1 MISHVPAR
9 LFGGILC
16 AAAAFAFSSSS
27 LAVSDE
33 PAQQTEDVSN
43 DEEVS
48 PPNSSEDTSEDRNSA
63 PEEPSMRD
71 RDGAPDRSS
80 AAPSVQ
86 PQPSRADRV
95 DPEAAKRALLSDP
108 KKEKPNPLLDT
119 RGPDY
124 YDRRAKELLKDDNDK
139 GRVDLHPLMEAHPE
153 SYVIVCT
160 AGCPSGESAQIV
172 SLLPKRNATP
182 VPDAGTNVEQLEISC
197 VGGCGN
203 GDSASFTSAPK
214 PYSAASTVA
223 ATVGEWMTTVAQAP
237 AGAEAPAPKSAG
249 SGDWMDKINRDR
261 AAAKSEAT
269 KQAAVKTDPASTP
282 KASEPA
288 STPKASEP
296 APAINVDAKPAAP
309 AAVTSVKTAEAKPVV
324 EAKPV
329 TAADA
334 KPSVSADAKPA
345 TLVEP
350 KPVTAEAK
358 PATAAMPTA
367 AQVEANPVVAESK
380 PLAPVATKPVVAE
393 AKPTAAPVAKPDII
407 AEAKPAAPIAPSITP
422 KTAVTDAKPA
432 TTVETNP
439 APVVAAKSLP
449 PVETGPAPAAETK
462 AKEAAPVPA
471 APSPAPQQIAALET
485 SKTPTALPVKP
496 ATQDLIAPIAKP
508 EAKAPAPTAV
518 APQKSTDVKVTPQ
531 ETKVAAVEPPAV
543 QKPAPVAPAAPK
555 ERVISVLSEDKDM
568 NAAIEK
574 ARGSLTAF
582 WRSYDAPAAGEAD
595 HALKVA
601 VAGNG
606 TTEHFWLTR
615 IKRDG
620 GKLSGVIS
628 NQPQSVKSV
637 KVGQRYEFTSDMISD
652 WTFKRN
658 GKLVGNETMRVLLP
672 RMPEEQASVY
682 RQMYETP

>member
-1 MISHVPAR
+1 MSSPVLAR
-9 LFGGILC
+9 LLGGLLC
-16 AAAAFAFSSSS
+16 AAAAFAFSAPSFA
-27 LAVSDE
+27 LSDE
-33 PAQQTEDVSN
+33 PAQRTEDVSN

-48 PPNSSEDTSEDRNSA
+48 PPSSSDDISEDRSS
-63 PEEPSMRD
+63 EPDGSSLRD
-71 RDGAPDRSS
+71 PDGAQDRSS
-80 AAPSVQ
+80 AAPSVR
-86 PQPSRADRV
+86 PQPSRAERA

-182 VPDAGTNVEQLEISC
+182 LPGAAPNADALEISC

-203 GDSASFTSAPK
+203 GNSASFPSAPK
-214 PYSAASTVA
+214 PYSADKPVA

-237 AGAEAPAPKSAG
+237 AGAEAPAPKSAA

-261 AAAKSEAT
+261 AVAKAQAVQ
-269 KQAAVKTDPASTP
+269 QAAVETDPARAP
-282 KASEPA
+282 KASKPSSAPKANEPA
-288 STPKASEP
+288 SAPKAIEP
-296 APAINVDAKPAAP
+296 APATKVDAKPSAP
-309 AAVTSVKTAEAKPVV
+309 AAVTPVKTAEEKSVVEAAKPVV

-329 TAADA
+329 AIAQAT
-334 KPSVSADAKPA
+334 PSVSADAKPA
-345 TLVEP
+345 ALAETKPAAAPVEAKAP
-350 KPVTAEAK
+350 VVNEVKPLPPVATKTVAAEAKRETPPVAKPAIAAEAK
-358 PATAAMPTA
+358 P
-367 AQVEANPVVAESK
+367 N
-380 PLAPVATKPVVAE
+380 
-393 AKPTAAPVAKPDII
+393 
-407 AEAKPAAPIAPSITP
+407 APSAPT
-422 KTAVTDAKPA
+422 VTDAKPA
-432 TTVETNP
+432 AVVETKP
-439 APVVAAKSLP
+439 AAIVAAKPLP
-449 PVETGPAPAAETK
+449 PVESAPAITAQTKTEVATPAPVALSQ
-462 AKEAAPVPA
+462 P
-471 APSPAPQQIAALET
+471 PQQIAALET
-485 SKTPTALPVKP
+485 PKTPAALPAKP
-496 ATQDLIAPIAKP
+496 ATQDAMAPMVKP
-508 EAKAPAPTAV
+508 EAKVPAPAPV
-518 APQKSTDVKVTPQ
+518 ASQKPADVKVTPTQ

-543 QKPAPVAPAAPK
+543 EKPAPVAPSAPK
-555 ERVISVLSEDKDM
+555 ERVISVLSEDKEM

-574 ARGSLTAF
+574 ARGTLAAF
-582 WRSYDAPAAGEAD
+582 WKSYDAPAPGEAD

-637 KVGQRYEFTSDMISD
+637 RVGQRYEFTADMISD